1 MKHLAAKHL
10 FRFFAF
16 ALVLLAGGTA
26 ANADVV
32 WTLTDVPL
40 SDGGHLSGTFTINVD
55 GYITESSVSVTT
67 TPGSI
72 LSGDSYS
79 AVPVAANINNV
90 GGTGLPDNVVQ
101 FFSTANGYTG
111 SMQLTFAHALTSPG
125 TDPIIGGIGGAS
137 WECATGFGCPPYSGT
152 PIRFVANDP
161 ASFAS
166 AVPEPATWAMM
177 ILGFLGIGFIGYR
190 RKSSRPS
197 FRIA

>member
-1 MKHLAAKHL
+1 MRRLTAKRM

-16 ALVLLAGGTA
+16 ALVLLAVGTA
-26 ANADVV
+26 AKADVV

-40 SDGGHLSGTFTINVD
+40 SDGGLLSGTFTINVY

-72 LSGDSYS
+72 LAGDSYS

-101 FFSTANGYTG
+101 FFSTTNGYTG
-111 SMQLTFAHALTSPG
+111 SMQLTFANALTSPG
-125 TDPIIGGIGGAS
+125 IDPIVGGIGGPS
-137 WECATGFGCPPYSGT
+137 WECATGFGCPPYNGT
-152 PIRFVANDP
+152 PIRFVDDGRS
-161 ASFAS
+161 SFAS

-177 ILGFLGIGFIGYR
+177 ILGFLGMGFIGYR
-190 RKSSRPS
+190 RKSLGPS